1 MMRTAIR
8 GCAIA
13 VSAVTLITLGAGLV
27 ATSTNHPQPADDTT
41 EVTTPVGMCPTED
54 SCNKPDYYNQQ
65 WHIYRVVP

>member
-27 ATSTNHPQPADDTT
+27 ATGTNHQQPANNTT

-54 SCNKPDYYNQQ
+54 SCIADYYGGQ
-65 WHIYRVVP
+65 WHVYPDVP